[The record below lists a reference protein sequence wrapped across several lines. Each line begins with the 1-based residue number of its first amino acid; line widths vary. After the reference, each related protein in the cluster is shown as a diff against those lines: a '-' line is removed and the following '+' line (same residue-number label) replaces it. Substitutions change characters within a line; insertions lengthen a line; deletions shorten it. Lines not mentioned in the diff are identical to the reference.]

1 VESQGI
7 PNPIEERL
15 PECQRDL
22 ETCEQDYQTTLRD
35 MEQMNANATSKLTEM
50 TKCLHYSMETIKEC
64 LKTTSTNV
72 MQMHRTAIQGKDEL
86 DGATQVGVAI
96 QTLLAEANI
105 PTVQRSIEQ
114 AATIIHKMH
123 ERYSSAIIWQL
134 EAK

>member
-1 VESQGI
+1 
-7 PNPIEERL
+7 
-15 PECQRDL
+15 
-22 ETCEQDYQTTLRD
+22 
-35 MEQMNANATSKLTEM
+35 
-50 TKCLHYSMETIKEC
+50 
-64 LKTTSTNV
+64 